1 MAAHFRRDVE
11 QVCSDECVLCDS
23 IDEKGCGQHL
33 GGQPRNHTR
42 RAFVAGGI
50 CLAAVAAAGA
60 VTPAMAADI
69 VEGLKAKAGDVSD
82 LLNKTLAAFKEL
94 DFAGAGELAAKTS
107 AAVSGLRSQ
116 MQGPLW
122 GAAEWVPVLGEDVK
136 AARTLVDTLANLVDG
151 ALVPVSQALSAVELD
166 RLVVAEGSDRV
177 RFDVAAIQAVADAV
191 KQAAPV
197 LDEAASTVDGMGE
210 THIAQLT
217 EAVDMA
223 KEKIAPLA
231 GELDEA
237 ASLLGALPGLLGAA
251 GERVY
256 GVLAQNNVE
265 IRSTGGLPG
274 QCCRVAARDGLLS
287 LGEVQA
293 IARFM
298 NPRNDEAMCV
308 PLTDEEV
315 ALYSKSVGYMSVNVN
330 CIPDFPRV
338 CDIFNQLWFATNG
351 EHVDGFVAIDPIFLQ
366 TLMGLTRGTQTADGT
381 VLDGG
386 STVRVLM
393 HDTYWRNLDDYAATD
408 AYFAEAASAALDCIM
423 GGVPSMDPKAL
434 LQVIRR
440 GIDGGNLL
448 MWSANVDE
456 QAIVEGLGASGEVTL
471 DPAAPQLGVY
481 LNNGSWSKFE
491 WYLDLDFS
499 MGEAVSNAD
508 GSRTYPCG
516 LRLANAMTPEEL
528 EASNAVIT
536 GGNPAKRSE
545 DDMLEVL
552 NLYAPAGGR
561 VEVTGHNGQ
570 VDLADDKT
578 YRGLQVVCGE
588 AHVQIGA
595 PAEVAF
601 NVTVSPEA
609 TQELSVRIPPT
620 VQDTG
625 RGGGALGCP
634 VGA

>member
-1 MAAHFRRDVE
+1 MAAHFKQDVE
-11 QVCSDECVLCDS
+11 QVSSDARVSCDS
-23 IDEKGCGQHL
+23 IGEQGCGRHS
-33 GGQPRNHTR
+33 GEKPHGHTR
-42 RAFVAGGI
+42 RTFVAGGI

-60 VTPAMAADI
+60 ATPAMAADL
-69 VEGLKAKAGDVSD
+69 VDGLKAKAGDVSD
-82 LLNKTLAAFKEL
+82 LLNRTLAAFKEL
-94 DFAGAGELAAKTS
+94 DFAGAGELAVKAS
-107 AAVSGLRSQ
+107 AAVSDLRSQ

-122 GAAEWVPVLGEDVK
+122 GVAEWVPVLGQDVK
-136 AARTLVDTLANLVDG
+136 TARALVDTLAGLVDG
-151 ALVPVSQALSAVELD
+151 ALVPVSQALSAIELD
-166 RLVVAEGSDRV
+166 RLVVADGSSQIQ
-177 RFDVAAIQAVADAV
+177 FEVAAIQAVADAV
-191 KQAAPV
+191 RQAAPV
-197 LDEAASTVDGMGE
+197 LDEAASAVGGMGE

-217 EAVDMA
+217 EAVDAA

-231 GELDEA
+231 SELDEVG
-237 ASLLGALPGLLGAA
+237 SLLEVLPGLLGAS

-274 QCCRVAARDGLLS
+274 QCCRVAVKDGLLS
-287 LGEVQA
+287 LSEVEGV
-293 IARFM
+293 RNFM
-298 NPRNDEAMCV
+298 NPGDDEAMCV

-315 ALYSKSVGYMSVNVN
+315 ALYSRSVGYMSVNTN

-338 CDIFNQLWFATNG
+338 CDIFSQLWFATNN

-366 TLMGLTRGTQTADGT
+366 MLMALTQGTRTADGT

-408 AYFAEAASAALDCIM
+408 VYFAEAASAALDCIM
-423 GGVPSMDPKAL
+423 GGVPSMDPKSL
-434 LQVIRR
+434 LQAVRR
-440 GIDGGNLL
+440 GIDGGDLL
-448 MWSANVDE
+448 MWASDAGE
-456 QAIVEGLGASGEVTL
+456 QAVIEGLGASGEVAL
-471 DPAAPQLGVY
+471 EPAAPQLGVY

-491 WYLDLDFS
+491 WYLDVDFS
-499 MGEAVSNAD
+499 MGEAAANAD
-508 GSRTYPCG
+508 GSRTYPCS
-516 LRLANAMTPEEL
+516 LRLSNAMTPEEL

-545 DDMLEVL
+545 DDMLEVF
-552 NLYAPAGGR
+552 NLYAPAGGHI
-561 VEVTGHNGQ
+561 EVTGCNGQ

-609 TQELSVRIPPT
+609 AQGLSVRIPPT
-620 VQDTG
+620 VQDY
-625 RGGGALGCP
+625 R
-634 VGA
+634 

>member
-1 MAAHFRRDVE
+1 MADHFRQDVE
-11 QVCSDECVLCDS
+11 QVCSDECALCDP
-23 IDEKGCGQHL
+23 IGEKGCGEHL
-33 GGQPRNHTR
+33 SEQPHNHTR
-42 RAFVAGGI
+42 HAFVAGGV

-60 VTPAMAADI
+60 VTPAMAADL
-69 VEGLKAKAGDVSD
+69 VDGLKAKAGDVSD
-82 LLNKTLAAFKEL
+82 LLNEALAAFKEL
-94 DFAGAGELAAKTS
+94 DFAGASELAAKTS
-107 AAVSGLRSQ
+107 AAVSDFQSQ
-116 MQGPLW
+116 IQGPLW
-122 GAAEWVPVLGEDVK
+122 GAAEWIPVLGEDVK
-136 AARTLVDTLANLVDG
+136 AARTLVDTLASLVDG
-151 ALVPVSQALSAVELD
+151 ALVPVSQTLSTVEPD
-166 RLVVAEGSDRV
+166 RLVVAEGPDRV

-191 KQAAPV
+191 KRAVPV
-197 LDEAASTVDGMGE
+197 LDEAASAVGGMGE
-210 THIAQLT
+210 THVAQLT
-217 EAVDMA
+217 EAVGMA
-223 KEKIAPLA
+223 REKLAPLA

-237 ASLLGALPGLLGAA
+237 GNLLGALPGLLGAS

-256 GVLAQNNVE
+256 AVLAQNNVE

-274 QCCRVAARDGLLS
+274 QCCRVAVKDGLLS

-315 ALYSKSVGYMSVNVN
+315 ALYSRSVGYMSVNVN

-338 CDIFNQLWFATNG
+338 CDIFSQLWSATNN

-366 TLMGLTRGTQTADGT
+366 MLMGLTQGTRTADGT

-423 GGVPSMDPKAL
+423 GGISSMDPGAL
-434 LQVIRR
+434 LQAVRR

-448 MWSANVDE
+448 MWSANADE
-456 QAIVEGLGASGEVTL
+456 QAVIEGLGASGEVTL

-491 WYLDLDFS
+491 WYLDADFT
-499 MGEAVSNAD
+499 MGEARGNAD
-508 GSRTYPCG
+508 GSRTCPCS

-561 VEVTGHNGQ
+561 IEVTSHNGQ

-595 PAEVAF
+595 PAEMTF

-609 TQELSVRIPPT
+609 S
-620 VQDTG
+620 
-625 RGGGALGCP
+625 
-634 VGA
+634 

>member
-1 MAAHFRRDVE
+1 MAAHFKQDAGRD
-11 QVCSDECVLCDS
+11 CSDERVPRDMTGKEGHGRHS
-23 IDEKGCGQHL
+23 GEK
-33 GGQPRNHTR
+33 PRSHTR

-50 CLAAVAAAGA
+50 CMAAVAAAGA
-60 VTPAMAADI
+60 ATPAMAADF
-69 VEGLKAKAGDVSD
+69 VDGLKAKAGDVSD
-82 LLNKTLAAFKEL
+82 LLNETLAAFKGL

-107 AAVSGLRSQ
+107 AAVSDLRSQ

-122 GAAEWVPVLGEDVK
+122 GAAEWIPVLGGDVK
-136 AARTLVDTLANLVDG
+136 AARALVDTLAGLVDG
-151 ALVPVSQALSAVELD
+151 ALVPVSQALSTVELD
-166 RLVVAEGSDRV
+166 RLVVADDSDRIQ
-177 RFDVAAIQAVADAV
+177 FDVAAIQAVADAV
-191 KQAAPV
+191 RQAAPV
-197 LDEAASTVDGMGE
+197 LDEAASAVDGMGE

-217 EAVDMA
+217 EAVDTA
-223 KEKIAPLA
+223 KEKLAPLA

-237 ASLLGALPGLLGAA
+237 AGLLEVLPRLLGAS

-274 QCCRVAARDGLLS
+274 QCCRVEAKDGLLS
-287 LGEVQA
+287 LSEVEGV
-293 IARFM
+293 RNFM
-298 NPRNDEAMCV
+298 NPGDDEAMCV

-315 ALYSKSVGYMSVNVN
+315 ALYGGTVGYMSVNTN

-338 CDIFNQLWFATNG
+338 CDIFGQLWYATNG
-351 EHVDGFVAIDPIFLQ
+351 EHVDGFVALDPIFLQ
-366 TLMGLTRGTQTADGT
+366 MLMGLTQGTKTADGT
-381 VLDGG
+381 VLDGT

-408 AYFAEAASAALDCIM
+408 AYFTEAASAALDCIM
-423 GGVPSMDPKAL
+423 GGVPSMDPGAL
-434 LQVIRR
+434 LQAVRR
-440 GIDGGNLL
+440 GIDGGHLL
-448 MWSANVDE
+448 MWASDAGE
-456 QAIVEGLGASGEVTL
+456 QAVVEGLGASGEVTL

-491 WYLDLDFS
+491 WYLNIDFS
-499 MGEAVSNAD
+499 MGEAVSNTD
-508 GSRTYPCG
+508 GSRTYPCS
-516 LRLANAMTPEEL
+516 LRLSNAMTPGEL

-561 VEVTGHNGQ
+561 IEVTGHNGQ

-595 PAEVAF
+595 PAEIAF

-609 TQELSVRIPPT
+609 AHELSVRIPPT
-620 VQDTG
+620 VQDY
-625 RGGGALGCP
+625 R
-634 VGA
+634 

>member
-1 MAAHFRRDVE
+1 MAAHFRQDVE
-11 QVCSDECVLCDS
+11 RVCPDECVPCDS
-23 IDEKGCGQHL
+23 KGEESSGRHS
-33 GGQPRNHTR
+33 GEEPHGHTR
-42 RAFVAGGI
+42 RAFVAGGV

-60 VTPAMAADI
+60 ATPAMAADI
-69 VEGLKAKAGDVSD
+69 VEGLKAKAGDASD
-82 LLNKTLAAFKEL
+82 LLNETLAAFKGL

-107 AAVSGLRSQ
+107 AAVSDLQSQ
-116 MQGPLW
+116 IQGPLW
-122 GAAEWVPVLGEDVK
+122 GAAEWIPVLGEDVK
-136 AARTLVDTLANLVDG
+136 TARALVDVLASLVDG
-151 ALVPVSQALSAVELD
+151 ALVPVSQALSTVELD

-191 KQAAPV
+191 MQAAPV
-197 LDEAASTVDGMGE
+197 LDEAASAVGGMGE

-217 EAVDMA
+217 EAVDAA
-223 KEKIAPLA
+223 KERIAPLA
-231 GELDEA
+231 GELDEVGE
-237 ASLLGALPGLLGAA
+237 LLEVLPGLLGAS

-265 IRSTGGLPG
+265 IRSTGGLAG
-274 QCCRVAARDGLLS
+274 QCCRVAAKDGLVSLS
-287 LGEVQA
+287 EVQA
-293 IARFM
+293 ISRFM
-298 NPRNDEAMCV
+298 NPTNDEAMCV

-315 ALYSKSVGYMSVNVN
+315 ALYSRSVGYMSVNVN

-338 CDIFNQLWFATNG
+338 CDIFNQLWSATNG
-351 EHVDGFVAIDPIFLQ
+351 EHVDGFVALDPIFLQ
-366 TLMGLTRGTQTADGT
+366 MLMGLTHGTQTADGT
-381 VLDGG
+381 VLDGE

-408 AYFAEAASAALDCIM
+408 AYFTEAASAALDCIM
-423 GGVPSMDPKAL
+423 GGVPSMDPGAL
-434 LQVIRR
+434 LQAVRR

-448 MWSANVDE
+448 MWSANADE
-456 QAIVEGLGASGEVTL
+456 QAVIEGLGASGEVTL

-499 MGEAVSNAD
+499 MGEAAANAD
-508 GSRTYPCG
+508 GSRTYPCS

-528 EASNAVIT
+528 EASNANIT

-552 NLYAPAGGR
+552 NLYAPAGGHI
-561 VEVTGHNGQ
+561 EVASHNGQ

-595 PAEVAF
+595 PAEIAF

-609 TQELSVRIPPT
+609 AQELSVRIPPT
-620 VQDTG
+620 VQDY
-625 RGGGALGCP
+625 R
-634 VGA
+634 

>member
-1 MAAHFRRDVE
+1 MADHFKQDVE
-11 QVCSDECVLCDS
+11 QVSSDARVSCDS
-23 IDEKGCGQHL
+23 IGEENCGQHS
-33 GGQPRNHTR
+33 GEEPRSHTR

-60 VTPAMAADI
+60 ATPAMAADL

-82 LLNKTLAAFKEL
+82 LLNETLAAFKEL
-94 DFAGAGELAAKTS
+94 DFASAGELAAKTS
-107 AAVSGLRSQ
+107 AAVSDLRSQ

-122 GAAEWVPVLGEDVK
+122 GAAEWIPVLGGDVK
-136 AARTLVDTLANLVDG
+136 TARALVDTLADLVDG
-151 ALVPVSQALSAVELD
+151 ALVPVSQALSTIELD
-166 RLVVAEGSDRV
+166 KLVVADGSNQIQ
-177 RFDVAAIQAVADAV
+177 FDVAAIRAVADAV
-191 KQAAPV
+191 RQAAPV
-197 LDEAASTVDGMGE
+197 LDEAASMVGGMGE

-217 EAVDMA
+217 EAVDTA
-223 KEKIAPLA
+223 KEKLAPLA

-237 ASLLGALPGLLGAA
+237 AGLLGALPGLLGAS

-274 QCCRVAARDGLLS
+274 QCCRVAVKDGLLS
-287 LGEVQA
+287 LSEVEGV
-293 IARFM
+293 RNFM
-298 NPRNDEAMCV
+298 NPGDDEAMCV

-315 ALYSKSVGYMSVNVN
+315 ALYSRSVGYMSVNTN

-338 CDIFNQLWFATNG
+338 CDIFVQLWFATNN

-366 TLMGLTRGTQTADGT
+366 MLMGLTQGTQTSDGT
-381 VLDGG
+381 VLDGE

-423 GGVPSMDPKAL
+423 GGVPSMDPGAL
-434 LQVIRR
+434 LQAVRR
-440 GIDGGNLL
+440 GIDGGDLL
-448 MWSANVDE
+448 MWASDAEE
-456 QAIVEGLGASGEVTL
+456 QAIVEGLGASGEVSL

-491 WYLDLDFS
+491 WYLDVDLS
-499 MGEAVSNAD
+499 MGEAVSNTD
-508 GSRTYPCG
+508 GSRTYPCS

-561 VEVTGHNGQ
+561 IEVTSCNGQ

-588 AHVQIGA
+588 AHVQIGV
-595 PAEVAF
+595 PAEITF

-609 TQELSVRIPPT
+609 AQELSVRIPPT
-620 VQDTG
+620 VQDY
-625 RGGGALGCP
+625 R
-634 VGA
+634 

>member
-1 MAAHFRRDVE
+1 MAAHFKQNVE
-11 QVCSDECVLCDS
+11 LVCSDESVPCDS
-23 IDEKGCGQHL
+23 IGEQGCGRHS
-33 GGQPRNHTR
+33 GEKSRNHTR
-42 RAFVAGGI
+42 RAFVAGGV
-50 CLAAVAAAGA
+50 CLAAAAVSAPA
-60 VTPAMAADI
+60 PAMAADV

-82 LLNKTLAAFKEL
+82 LLNETLAAFKEL
-94 DFAGAGELAAKTS
+94 DFAGASELAAKTF
-107 AAVSGLRSQ
+107 AAVSDFQSQ

-122 GAAEWVPVLGEDVK
+122 GVAEWVPVLGGDVK
-136 AARTLVDTLANLVDG
+136 AARTLVDVLAGLVDG
-151 ALVPVSQALSAVELD
+151 ALVPVSQALSTIELD
-166 RLVVAEGSDRV
+166 KLVVAEGPDRV

-191 KQAAPV
+191 RRAVPV
-197 LDEAASTVDGMGE
+197 LDEAASMVDGMGE

-231 GELDEA
+231 GELDEVGE
-237 ASLLGALPGLLGAA
+237 LLEVLPGILGAS

-274 QCCRVAARDGLLS
+274 QCCRVAVKDGLVS
-287 LGEVQA
+287 LGEVEGV
-293 IARFM
+293 RNFM
-298 NPRNDEAMCV
+298 NPGDDEAMCV
-308 PLTDEEV
+308 PLTDEEI
-315 ALYSKSVGYMSVNVN
+315 ALYSKSVGYMSVNTN

-338 CDIFNQLWFATNG
+338 CDIFDQLWLATNN
-351 EHVDGFVAIDPIFLQ
+351 EHVDGFIAIDPIFLQ
-366 TLMGLTRGTQTADGT
+366 MLMGLTQGTQTSDGT
-381 VLDGG
+381 VLDGE

-393 HDTYWRNLDDYAATD
+393 HDTYWRNLDDYGATD

-423 GGVPSMDPKAL
+423 GGVPSMDPGAL
-434 LQVIRR
+434 LQVVRR
-440 GIDGGNLL
+440 GIDGGDLL
-448 MWSANVDE
+448 MWASDAEE
-456 QAIVEGLGASGEVTL
+456 QAIIEELGASGEVTL

-508 GSRTYPCG
+508 GSRTYPCS

-528 EASNAVIT
+528 EVSNANIT
-536 GGNPAKRSE
+536 GFNPAKRSE

-552 NLYAPAGGR
+552 NLYAPAGGC
-561 VEVTGHNGQ
+561 VEVTSHNGQ

-595 PAEVAF
+595 PAEMTF

-609 TQELSVRIPPT
+609 AQELSVRTPPT
-620 VQDTG
+620 VQDY
-625 RGGGALGCP
+625 R
-634 VGA
+634 

>member
-1 MAAHFRRDVE
+1 MAAHFKQDVE
-11 QVCSDECVLCDS
+11 QACSDECVPCDS
-23 IDEKGCGQHL
+23 IGEKVRGRHS
-33 GGQPRNHTR
+33 GGQPHSHTR
-42 RAFVAGGI
+42 RAFVAGGV

-60 VTPAMAADI
+60 ATPARAADV

-82 LLNKTLAAFKEL
+82 LLNETLAAFKGL
-94 DFAGAGELAAKTS
+94 DFASASELAAKTS
-107 AAVSGLRSQ
+107 AAVSDLQSQ

-122 GAAEWVPVLGEDVK
+122 GAAEWIPVLGGDIK
-136 AARTLVDTLANLVDG
+136 AARILVDTLADLVDG

-191 KQAAPV
+191 KQAIPV
-197 LDEAASTVDGMGE
+197 LDEAASTVGGMGE
-210 THIAQLT
+210 THVAQLT

-223 KEKIAPLA
+223 REKIAPLA

-237 ASLLGALPGLLGAA
+237 AGLLGALPGLLGAE

-265 IRSTGGLPG
+265 IRSTGGLAG
-274 QCCRVAARDGLLS
+274 QCCRVAVKDGLLS
-287 LGEVQA
+287 LGEVEGV
-293 IARFM
+293 RNFM
-298 NPRNDEAMCV
+298 NPGDDEAMCV

-315 ALYSKSVGYMSVNVN
+315 ALYSRSVGYMSVNVN

-338 CDIFNQLWFATNG
+338 CDIFSQLWSATNN
-351 EHVDGFVAIDPIFLQ
+351 ERVDGFVAIDPIFLQ
-366 TLMGLTRGTQTADGT
+366 MLMGLTQGTRTADGT

-408 AYFAEAASAALDCIM
+408 VYFTEAASAALDCIM
-423 GGVPSMDPKAL
+423 GSISSMDPKSL
-434 LQVIRR
+434 LQVVRR

-448 MWSANVDE
+448 MWAADADE
-456 QAIVEGLGASGEVTL
+456 QAVVEGLGASGEVTL

-491 WYLDLDFS
+491 WYLDVDFS
-499 MGEAVSNAD
+499 MGEAAANAD
-508 GSRTYPCG
+508 GSRTYPCS
-516 LRLANAMTPEEL
+516 LRLSNAMTPGEL

-552 NLYAPAGGR
+552 NLYAPAGGH

-595 PAEVAF
+595 PAEITF
-601 NVTVSPEA
+601 SVTVSPEA

-620 VQDTG
+620 VQG
-625 RGGGALGCP
+625 YR
-634 VGA
+634 

>member
-1 MAAHFRRDVE
+1 MADHFRQDVE
-11 QVCSDECVLCDS
+11 QACADECVPCDPIGEES
-23 IDEKGCGQHL
+23 CDQHSGEK
-33 GGQPRNHTR
+33 PRTHTR

-60 VTPAMAADI
+60 ATPAMAADL
-69 VEGLKAKAGDVSD
+69 VDGLKAKAGDVTD
-82 LLNKTLAAFKEL
+82 LLNETLAAFKGL

-107 AAVSGLRSQ
+107 AAVSDLRSQ

-122 GAAEWVPVLGEDVK
+122 GAAEWVPVLGGDVK
-136 AARTLVDTLANLVDG
+136 AARALVDVLAGLVDG

-166 RLVVAEGSDRV
+166 RLVVADGSDRIQ
-177 RFDVAAIQAVADAV
+177 FDVAAIQAVADAV
-191 KQAAPV
+191 RQAAPV
-197 LDEAASTVDGMGE
+197 LDEAASAVGGMGE

-217 EAVDMA
+217 EAVDAA

-231 GELDEA
+231 GELDEVA
-237 ASLLGALPGLLGAA
+237 GLLGVLPGLLGAS

-274 QCCRVAARDGLLS
+274 QCCRVAVKDGLLS
-287 LGEVQA
+287 LSEVEGV
-293 IARFM
+293 RNFM
-298 NPRNDEAMCV
+298 NPGDDEAMCV

-315 ALYSKSVGYMSVNVN
+315 ALYSRSVGYMSVNVN

-338 CDIFNQLWFATNG
+338 CDIFGQLWFATNN

-366 TLMGLTRGTQTADGT
+366 MLMGLTQGTQTADGT
-381 VLDGG
+381 VLDGE

-423 GGVPSMDPKAL
+423 GGVPSMDPGAL
-434 LQVIRR
+434 LQAVRR

-448 MWSANVDE
+448 MWASDAEE
-456 QAIVEGLGASGEVTL
+456 QAVVEGLGASGEVAL

-499 MGEAVSNAD
+499 MGEARGNAD
-508 GSRTYPCG
+508 GSRTYPCS

-528 EASNAVIT
+528 EASNVVIT

-561 VEVTGHNGQ
+561 IEVTGSNGQ

-595 PAEVAF
+595 PAEISF

-609 TQELSVRIPPT
+609 AQELSVRIPPT
-620 VQDTG
+620 VQDY
-625 RGGGALGCP
+625 R
-634 VGA
+634 

>member
-1 MAAHFRRDVE
+1 MADYFKQDVE
-11 QVCSDECVLCDS
+11 QVSSDAHVSCDS
-23 IDEKGCGQHL
+23 IGEENCGQHS
-33 GGQPRNHTR
+33 GEEPRSHTR

-50 CLAAVAAAGA
+50 CLAAVAAAGVA
-60 VTPAMAADI
+60 TPAMAADF
-69 VEGLKAKAGDVSD
+69 VDGLKAKAGDVSD
-82 LLNKTLAAFKEL
+82 LLNETLAAFKEL

-107 AAVSGLRSQ
+107 AAVSDLRSQ

-122 GAAEWVPVLGEDVK
+122 GAAEWIPVLGGDVK
-136 AARTLVDTLANLVDG
+136 TARALVGVLAGLVDG

-166 RLVVAEGSDRV
+166 KLIVSDGSSQIQ
-177 RFDVAAIQAVADAV
+177 FDVAAIQAVADAV
-191 KQAAPV
+191 RQAVPV

-217 EAVDMA
+217 EVVDMA
-223 KEKIAPLA
+223 KEKIAPLV
-231 GELDEA
+231 GELDEVG
-237 ASLLGALPGLLGAA
+237 SLLEVLPGLLGAS

-265 IRSTGGLPG
+265 IRSTGGLAG
-274 QCCRVAARDGLLS
+274 QCCRVQVKDGLLS
-287 LGEVQA
+287 LSEVEGV
-293 IARFM
+293 RNFM
-298 NPRNDEAMCV
+298 NPGDDEAMCV

-315 ALYSKSVGYMSVNVN
+315 ALYSRSVGYMSVNTN

-338 CDIFNQLWFATNG
+338 CDIFGQLWSATNN
-351 EHVDGFVAIDPIFLQ
+351 EHVDGFVALDPIFLQ
-366 TLMGLTRGTQTADGT
+366 MLMGLTQGTQTADGT
-381 VLDGG
+381 VLDGT

-408 AYFAEAASAALDCIM
+408 VYFTEAASAALDCIM
-423 GGVPSMDPKAL
+423 GSISSMDPKAL
-434 LQVIRR
+434 LQAVRR

-448 MWSANVDE
+448 VWASDAGE
-456 QAIVEGLGASGEVTL
+456 QAVVEGLGASGEVAL

-491 WYLDLDFS
+491 WYLNIDFT
-499 MGEAVSNAD
+499 MGEAASNAD
-508 GSRTYPCG
+508 GSRTYPCS
-516 LRLANAMTPEEL
+516 LRLTNAMTPEEL
-528 EASNAVIT
+528 GASNAVIT

-552 NLYAPAGGR
+552 NLYAPAGGSI
-561 VEVTGHNGQ
+561 EVTGHNGQ

-595 PAEVAF
+595 PAEITF

-609 TQELSVRIPPT
+609 AQELSVHIPPT
-620 VQDTG
+620 VQDY
-625 RGGGALGCP
+625 R
-634 VGA
+634 

>member
-1 MAAHFRRDVE
+1 MAEHFRQDAG
-11 QVCSDECVLCDS
+11 QVCSDGCAPCDS
-23 IDEKGCGQHL
+23 ADEENCGQHSSERPH
-33 GGQPRNHTR
+33 GHTR
-42 RAFVAGGI
+42 RTFVAGGI
-50 CLAAVAAAGA
+50 CLAAVAVAGA
-60 VTPAMAADI
+60 ATPAMAADF
-69 VEGLKAKAGDVSD
+69 VDGLKAKAGNVSD
-82 LLNKTLAAFKEL
+82 LLNETLAAFKGL
-94 DFAGAGELAAKTS
+94 DFAGAGELASKTS
-107 AAVSGLRSQ
+107 AAVSDFQAQ

-122 GAAEWVPVLGEDVK
+122 GAAEWIPVLGEDVK
-136 AARTLVDTLANLVDG
+136 TARTLVDTLADLVDG

-166 RLVVAEGSDRV
+166 RLVVTEGPDRV
-177 RFDVAAIQAVADAV
+177 RFDVAAIQVVADAV
-191 KQAAPV
+191 RQAVPV
-197 LDEAASTVDGMGE
+197 LDEAASTVGGMGE

-217 EAVDMA
+217 EAVDTA
-223 KEKIAPLA
+223 KERIAPLA
-231 GELDEA
+231 GELGEA
-237 ASLLGALPGLLGAA
+237 AGLLEVLPGFLGAS

-274 QCCRVAARDGLLS
+274 QCCRVEVRDGLLS
-287 LGEVQA
+287 LSEVEGV
-293 IARFM
+293 RNFM
-298 NPRNDEAMCV
+298 NPGDDEAMCV

-315 ALYSKSVGYMSVNVN
+315 ALYSRSVGYMSVNVN

-338 CDIFNQLWFATNG
+338 CDIFSQLWFATNN
-351 EHVDGFVAIDPIFLQ
+351 EHVDGFVALDPIFLQ
-366 TLMGLTRGTQTADGT
+366 ALMGLTHGTKTADGT
-381 VLDGG
+381 VLDGE

-408 AYFAEAASAALDCIM
+408 VYFTEAASVALDCIM

-434 LQVIRR
+434 LQAVRR
-440 GIDGGNLL
+440 GVDGGNLL
-448 MWSANVDE
+448 MWASDADE
-456 QAIVEGLGASGEVTL
+456 QAMIEGLGASGEVSL

-491 WYLDLDFS
+491 WYLNIDFS
-499 MGEAVSNAD
+499 MGEAAANAD
-508 GSRTYPCG
+508 GSRTYPCS
-516 LRLANAMTPEEL
+516 LRLTNAMTPEEL

-561 VEVTGHNGQ
+561 IEVTDHNGQ

-595 PAEVAF
+595 PAEISF

-609 TQELSVRIPPT
+609 SQELSVRIPPT
-620 VQDTG
+620 VQDY
-625 RGGGALGCP
+625 R
-634 VGA
+634 

>member
-1 MAAHFRRDVE
+1 MAAHFRQDVE
-11 QVCSDECVLCDS
+11 RVCADGCMPCDLTGEES
-23 IDEKGCGQHL
+23 HSRHSGEKPHG
-33 GGQPRNHTR
+33 HTR
-42 RAFVAGGI
+42 RAFVAGGV

-60 VTPAMAADI
+60 ATPAMAADL
-69 VEGLKAKAGDVSD
+69 VDGLKAKAGDVTD

-94 DFAGAGELAAKTS
+94 DFAGASELASKTS
-107 AAVSGLRSQ
+107 SAVSDLRSQ

-122 GAAEWVPVLGEDVK
+122 GVAEWVPVLGQDVK
-136 AARTLVDTLANLVDG
+136 AARTLVDVLAGLVDG

-166 RLVVAEGSDRV
+166 KLVVAEGSDRIQ
-177 RFDVAAIQAVADAV
+177 FDVAAIQAVADAV
-191 KQAAPV
+191 RQAAPV
-197 LDEAASTVDGMGE
+197 LDEAASAVDGIGE

-217 EAVDMA
+217 EAVDTA
-223 KEKIAPLA
+223 KEKIAPLTS
-231 GELDEA
+231 ELDEVGE
-237 ASLLGALPGLLGAA
+237 LLEVLPGLLGAS

-265 IRSTGGLPG
+265 IRSTGGLAG
-274 QCCRVAARDGLLS
+274 QCCRVEVKDGLLS
-287 LGEVQA
+287 LSEVEGV
-293 IARFM
+293 RNFM
-298 NPRNDEAMCV
+298 NPGDDEAMCV

-315 ALYSKSVGYMSVNVN
+315 ALYSRSVGYMSVNTN

-338 CDIFNQLWFATNG
+338 CDIFSQLWYATNG

-366 TLMGLTRGTQTADGT
+366 ALMGLTRGTKTADGT

-393 HDTYWRNLDDYAATD
+393 HDTYWRNLDDYGATD
-408 AYFAEAASAALDCIM
+408 TYFAEAASAALDCVM
-423 GGVPSMDPKAL
+423 GGISSMDPKAL
-434 LQVIRR
+434 LQAVSD
-440 GIDGGNLL
+440 GVDGGHLL
-448 MWSANVDE
+448 MWASDAGE
-456 QAIVEGLGASGEVTL
+456 QAVIEGLGASGEVSL

-491 WYLDLDFS
+491 WYLDVDFS
-499 MGEAVSNAD
+499 MGEATPNAD
-508 GSRTYPCG
+508 GSRMYPCS

-561 VEVTGHNGQ
+561 IEVTGSNGQ
-570 VDLADDKT
+570 VDFADDKT

-595 PAEVAF
+595 PAEITF

-620 VQDTG
+620 VQDY
-625 RGGGALGCP
+625 R
-634 VGA
+634 

>member
-1 MAAHFRRDVE
+1 MAAHFRQDVE
-11 QVCSDECVLCDS
+11 RVRSDECAPCDP
-23 IDEKGCGQHL
+23 IGEKGCGRHS
-33 GGQPRNHTR
+33 GEKPHGHTR

-50 CLAAVAAAGA
+50 CLAAVAVAGA
-60 VTPAMAADI
+60 ATPATAADF
-69 VEGLKAKAGDVSD
+69 VDGLKAKAGDVTD
-82 LLNKTLAAFKEL
+82 LLNKTLAAFKGL
-94 DFAGAGELAAKTS
+94 DFAGAGELAVKTS
-107 AAVSGLRSQ
+107 AAVSDLRSQ

-122 GAAEWVPVLGEDVK
+122 GVAEWIPVLGQDVK
-136 AARTLVDTLANLVDG
+136 TARTLVDTLAGLVDG

-166 RLVVAEGSDRV
+166 RLVVADGSGQIQ
-177 RFDVAAIQAVADAV
+177 FDVAAIQAVADAV
-191 KQAAPV
+191 RQAAPV
-197 LDEAASTVDGMGE
+197 LDEAASKVGGIGE

-217 EAVDMA
+217 EAVDTA

-231 GELDEA
+231 GELDEVS
-237 ASLLGALPGLLGAA
+237 SLLEVLPGLLGAS

-274 QCCRVAARDGLLS
+274 QCCRVEVKDGLVSLS
-287 LGEVQA
+287 EVEGV
-293 IARFM
+293 RNFM
-298 NPRNDEAMCV
+298 NPGDDEAMCV

-315 ALYSKSVGYMSVNVN
+315 ALYSRSVGYMSVNVN

-338 CDIFNQLWFATNG
+338 CDIFSQLWFATNN
-351 EHVDGFVAIDPIFLQ
+351 EHVDGFVALDPIFLQ
-366 TLMGLTRGTQTADGT
+366 MLMGLTPGTQTADGT
-381 VLDGG
+381 VLDGE

-408 AYFAEAASAALDCIM
+408 AYFTEAASAALDCIM
-423 GGVPSMDPKAL
+423 GGVPSMDPKSL
-434 LQVIRR
+434 LQAVRR
-440 GIDGGNLL
+440 GIDGGDLL
-448 MWSANVDE
+448 MWASDADE
-456 QAIVEGLGASGEVTL
+456 QAIIEGLGASGEVAL

-491 WYLDLDFS
+491 WYLDVDFS
-499 MGEAVSNAD
+499 MGEAAVNAD
-508 GSRTYPCG
+508 GSRTYPCS
-516 LRLANAMTPEEL
+516 LRLTNVMTPEEL

-536 GGNPAKRSE
+536 GGNQAKRSE

-561 VEVTGHNGQ
+561 IEVTGHNGQ

-595 PAEVAF
+595 PAETSF

-609 TQELSVRIPPT
+609 SQELSVRIPPT
-620 VQDTG
+620 VQDY
-625 RGGGALGCP
+625 R
-634 VGA
+634 

>member
-1 MAAHFRRDVE
+1 MAAHFRQDVE

-23 IDEKGCGQHL
+23 IDEKGCGEHL
-33 GGQPRNHTR
+33 SEKPHSHTR
-42 RAFVAGGI
+42 RAFVAGGV

-60 VTPAMAADI
+60 ATPAMAADF
-69 VEGLKAKAGDVSD
+69 VDGLKAKAVDVSD
-82 LLNKTLAAFKEL
+82 LLNETLAAFKEL
-94 DFAGAGELAAKTS
+94 DFAGASELAAKTS
-107 AAVSGLRSQ
+107 AAVSDFQAQ

-122 GAAEWVPVLGEDVK
+122 GAAEWIPVLGQDVK
-136 AARTLVDTLANLVDG
+136 TARTLVDTLAGLVDG
-151 ALVPVSQALSAVELD
+151 ALVPVSQALSTVELD

-197 LDEAASTVDGMGE
+197 LDEAASTVGGMGE
-210 THIAQLT
+210 THVAQLT
-217 EAVDMA
+217 EAVDTA

-237 ASLLGALPGLLGAA
+237 AGLLEVLPGLLGAS

-265 IRSTGGLPG
+265 IRSTGGLAG
-274 QCCRVAARDGLLS
+274 QCCRVEAKDGLLS
-287 LGEVQA
+287 LSEVEGV
-293 IARFM
+293 RNFM
-298 NPRNDEAMCV
+298 NPGDDEAMCV

-315 ALYSKSVGYMSVNVN
+315 ALYSRSVGYMSVNVN

-338 CDIFNQLWFATNG
+338 CDIFSQLWFATNN
-351 EHVDGFVAIDPIFLQ
+351 EHVDGFVALDPIFLQ
-366 TLMGLTRGTQTADGT
+366 MLMGLTQGTKTADGT

-408 AYFAEAASAALDCIM
+408 VYFAEAASAALDCIM
-423 GGVPSMDPKAL
+423 GSISSMDPGAL
-434 LQVIRR
+434 LQAVRR

-448 MWSANVDE
+448 MWASDADE
-456 QAIVEGLGASGEVTL
+456 QAVIEGLGASGEVTL

-491 WYLDLDFS
+491 WYLNIDFS
-499 MGEAVSNAD
+499 MGEAAANAD
-508 GSRTYPCG
+508 GSRTYPCS

-561 VEVTGHNGQ
+561 IEVVGSNGQ

-595 PAEVAF
+595 PAEITF

-609 TQELSVRIPPT
+609 AQELSVRIPPT
-620 VQDTG
+620 VQDY
-625 RGGGALGCP
+625 R
-634 VGA
+634 

>member
-1 MAAHFRRDVE
+1 MAAHFRQDVE

-23 IDEKGCGQHL
+23 IDEKGCGEHL
-33 GGQPRNHTR
+33 SEKPHSHTR
-42 RAFVAGGI
+42 RAFVAGGV
-50 CLAAVAAAGA
+50 CLAAVAAVGA
-60 VTPAMAADI
+60 ATPAMAADF
-69 VEGLKAKAGDVSD
+69 VDGLKAKAVDVSD
-82 LLNKTLAAFKEL
+82 LLNETLAAFKEL
-94 DFAGAGELAAKTS
+94 DFAGASELAAKTS
-107 AAVSGLRSQ
+107 AAVSDFQAQ

-122 GAAEWVPVLGEDVK
+122 GAAEWIPVLGQDVK
-136 AARTLVDTLANLVDG
+136 TARTLVDTLAGLVDG
-151 ALVPVSQALSAVELD
+151 ALVPVSQALSTVELD

-197 LDEAASTVDGMGE
+197 LDEAASTVGGMGE
-210 THIAQLT
+210 THVAQLT
-217 EAVDMA
+217 EAVDTA

-237 ASLLGALPGLLGAA
+237 ASLLGALPGLLGAS

-265 IRSTGGLPG
+265 IRSTGGLAG
-274 QCCRVAARDGLLS
+274 QCCRVAVKDGLLS
-287 LGEVQA
+287 LSEVEGV
-293 IARFM
+293 RHFM
-298 NPRNDEAMCV
+298 NPGDDEAMCV

-315 ALYSKSVGYMSVNVN
+315 ALYSRSVGYMSVNTN

-338 CDIFNQLWFATNG
+338 CDIFNQLWSATNG
-351 EHVDGFVAIDPIFLQ
+351 ERVDGFVAIDPILLQ
-366 TLMGLTRGTQTADGT
+366 ALMGLTQGTQTSDGT
-381 VLDGG
+381 VLDGE

-408 AYFAEAASAALDCIM
+408 VYFAEAASAALDCIM
-423 GGVPSMDPKAL
+423 GGVPSMDPGAL
-434 LQVIRR
+434 LQAVRR

-448 MWSANVDE
+448 MWASDAEE
-456 QAIVEGLGASGEVTL
+456 QAIIEGLGASGEVTL

-491 WYLDLDFS
+491 WYLNIDFS
-499 MGEAVSNAD
+499 MGEAAANAD
-508 GSRTYPCG
+508 GSRTYPCS
-516 LRLANAMTPEEL
+516 LRLTNAMTPEEL

-561 VEVTGHNGQ
+561 IEVTDHNGQ

-595 PAEVAF
+595 PAEITF

-609 TQELSVRIPPT
+609 AQELSVRIPPT
-620 VQDTG
+620 VQDY
-625 RGGGALGCP
+625 R
-634 VGA
+634 

>member
-1 MAAHFRRDVE
+1 MAVHFRQDVE
-11 QVCSDECVLCDS
+11 RVCSDERVPCDS
-23 IDEKGCGQHL
+23 IGEKSHGRHSGEKPH
-33 GGQPRNHTR
+33 NHTR
-42 RAFVAGGI
+42 RAFVAGGV

-60 VTPAMAADI
+60 ATPAMAADI
-69 VEGLKAKAGDVSD
+69 VDGLKAKAGDVTD

-94 DFAGAGELAAKTS
+94 DFAGAGELAVKTS
-107 AAVSGLRSQ
+107 AAVSDLRSQ

-122 GAAEWVPVLGEDVK
+122 GAAEWIPVLGGDVK
-136 AARTLVDTLANLVDG
+136 TARALVDTLVGLVDG
-151 ALVPVSQALSAVELD
+151 ALVPVSQALSTVELD
-166 RLVVAEGSDRV
+166 KLVVADGSDRIQ
-177 RFDVAAIQAVADAV
+177 FDVAAIQAVADAV
-191 KQAAPV
+191 RQAVPV
-197 LDEAASTVDGMGE
+197 LDEAASAVGGMGE

-217 EAVDMA
+217 EAVDTA

-237 ASLLGALPGLLGAA
+237 ASLLGALPGLLGAS

-265 IRSTGGLPG
+265 IRSTGGLAG
-274 QCCRVAARDGLLS
+274 QCCRVAVKDGLLS
-287 LGEVQA
+287 LSEVEGV
-293 IARFM
+293 RHFM
-298 NPRNDEAMCV
+298 NPGDDEAMCV

-315 ALYSKSVGYMSVNVN
+315 ALYSRSVGYMSVNVN

-338 CDIFNQLWFATNG
+338 CDIFSQLWSATNN
-351 EHVDGFVAIDPIFLQ
+351 EHVDGFVALDPIFLQ
-366 TLMGLTRGTQTADGT
+366 MLMGLTQGTQTSDGT
-381 VLDGG
+381 VLDGT

-408 AYFAEAASAALDCIM
+408 VYFAEAASAALDCIM
-423 GGVPSMDPKAL
+423 GGVPSMDPGAL
-434 LQVIRR
+434 LQAVRR

-448 MWSANVDE
+448 MWASDAEE
-456 QAIVEGLGASGEVTL
+456 QAIIEGLGASGEVTL

-491 WYLDLDFS
+491 WYLNIDFS
-499 MGEAVSNAD
+499 MGEAAANAD
-508 GSRTYPCG
+508 GSRTYPCS
-516 LRLANAMTPEEL
+516 LRLTNAMTPEEL

-561 VEVTGHNGQ
+561 IEVTDHNGQ

-595 PAEVAF
+595 PAEITF

-609 TQELSVRIPPT
+609 AQELSVRIPPT
-620 VQDTG
+620 VQDY
-625 RGGGALGCP
+625 R
-634 VGA
+634 

>member
-1 MAAHFRRDVE
+1 MAAHFRRDAE
-11 QVCSDECVLCDS
+11 RVCPDECASCDPIGEES
-23 IDEKGCGQHL
+23 CSRHSGER
-33 GGQPRNHTR
+33 PRNHTR

-50 CLAAVAAAGA
+50 CLAAVAAVGA
-60 VTPAMAADI
+60 VTPAMAADL
-69 VEGLKAKAGDVSD
+69 VDGLKAKAGDVSD
-82 LLNKTLAAFKEL
+82 LLNETLAAFKEL
-94 DFAGAGELAAKTS
+94 DFAGASELAAEAS
-107 AAVSGLRSQ
+107 VAVSDLRSQ

-122 GAAEWVPVLGEDVK
+122 GAAEWVPVLGGDVK
-136 AARTLVDTLANLVDG
+136 AARTLVDTLASLVDG

-166 RLVVAEGSDRV
+166 RLVVADGPDRV

-191 KQAAPV
+191 KQAIPV
-197 LDEAASTVDGMGE
+197 LDEAASAVGGMGE
-210 THIAQLT
+210 THVAQLT
-217 EAVDMA
+217 EAVDTA
-223 KEKIAPLA
+223 KEKLAPLA

-237 ASLLGALPGLLGAA
+237 GNLLGVLPGLLGAS

-274 QCCRVAARDGLLS
+274 QCCRVEVKDGLVSLS
-287 LGEVQA
+287 EVEGV
-293 IARFM
+293 RNFM
-298 NPRNDEAMCV
+298 NPGDDEAMCV

-315 ALYSKSVGYMSVNVN
+315 ALYSRSVGYMSVNTN

-338 CDIFNQLWFATNG
+338 CDIFSQLWSATNG

-366 TLMGLTRGTQTADGT
+366 MLMGLTRGTQTADGT
-381 VLDGG
+381 VLDGE

-408 AYFAEAASAALDCIM
+408 VYFAEAASAALDCIM
-423 GGVPSMDPKAL
+423 GGVPSMDPKSL
-434 LQVIRR
+434 LQAVRR

-448 MWSANVDE
+448 MWASDADE
-456 QAIVEGLGASGEVTL
+456 QAVIEGLGASGEVTL

-491 WYLDLDFS
+491 WYLDVDFS

-508 GSRTYPCG
+508 GSRTYPCS

-528 EASNAVIT
+528 EASNANIT
-536 GGNPAKRSE
+536 GFNPAKRSE

-552 NLYAPAGGR
+552 NLYAPAGGH

-595 PAEVAF
+595 PAEMTF

-609 TQELSVRIPPT
+609 AQELSVRIPPT
-620 VQDTG
+620 VQDY
-625 RGGGALGCP
+625 R
-634 VGA
+634 

>member
-1 MAAHFRRDVE
+1 MAAHFKQNVE
-11 QVCSDECVLCDS
+11 RVCSDESVPCDS
-23 IDEKGCGQHL
+23 IGEQGCGQHS
-33 GGQPRNHTR
+33 GEKPRSHTR
-42 RAFVAGGI
+42 RAFVAGGV
-50 CLAAVAAAGA
+50 CLAAAAAAGA
-60 VTPAMAADI
+60 ATPAMAADI
-69 VEGLKAKAGDVSD
+69 VEGFKAKAGDVSD
-82 LLNKTLAAFKEL
+82 LLNKTLAALKEL
-94 DFAGAGELAAKTS
+94 DFAGAVELAAKTS
-107 AAVSGLRSQ
+107 AAISDFQSQ

-122 GAAEWVPVLGEDVK
+122 GVAEWIPVLGEDVK
-136 AARTLVDTLANLVDG
+136 TARSIVDVLAGLVDG
-151 ALVPVSQALSAVELD
+151 ALVPVSQALSAVEPD
-166 RLVVAEGSDRV
+166 RLVVAEGSDRIQ
-177 RFDVAAIQAVADAV
+177 FDVAAIQAVADAV
-191 KQAAPV
+191 RQAVPV
-197 LDEAASTVDGMGE
+197 LDEAASAVGGMGE

-217 EAVDMA
+217 EAVDTA

-231 GELDEA
+231 DELDEA
-237 ASLLGALPGLLGAA
+237 ASLLGALPGLLGAL

-274 QCCRVAARDGLLS
+274 QCCRIEVKDGLVS
-287 LGEVQA
+287 LGEVQGV
-293 IARFM
+293 RNFM
-298 NPRNDEAMCV
+298 NPGDDEAMCV

-315 ALYSKSVGYMSVNVN
+315 ALYSKSVGYMSVNTN

-338 CDIFNQLWFATNG
+338 CDIFSQLWSATNG
-351 EHVDGFVAIDPIFLQ
+351 ERVDGFVALDPIFLQ
-366 TLMGLTRGTQTADGT
+366 MLMGLTHGTRTADGT

-408 AYFAEAASAALDCIM
+408 AYFTEAASAALDCIM
-423 GGVPSMDPKAL
+423 GGVPSMDPGAL
-434 LQVIRR
+434 LQAVRR
-440 GIDGGNLL
+440 GIDGGDLL
-448 MWSANVDE
+448 MWAADADE
-456 QAIVEGLGASGEVTL
+456 QAVVEGLGASGEVSL

-499 MGEAVSNAD
+499 MGEAASNAD
-508 GSRTYPCG
+508 GSRTYSCS

-561 VEVTGHNGQ
+561 IEVTSYNGQ

-595 PAEVAF
+595 PAEMTF

-609 TQELSVRIPPT
+609 ARELSVRIPPT
-620 VQDTG
+620 VQDY
-625 RGGGALGCP
+625 R
-634 VGA
+634 

>member
-1 MAAHFRRDVE
+1 MAAHFRRDAE
-11 QVCSDECVLCDS
+11 HVCLDECAPCDL
-23 IDEKGCGQHL
+23 IGERGCGRHS
-33 GGQPRNHTR
+33 GEKPHCHTR
-42 RAFVAGGI
+42 RAFVVGGI
-50 CLAAVAAAGA
+50 CLAAVATAGA
-60 VTPAMAADI
+60 ATPAMAADI
-69 VEGLKAKAGDVSD
+69 VDGLKAKAGDVSD
-82 LLNKTLAAFKEL
+82 LLNETLAAFKDL
-94 DFAGAGELAAKTS
+94 DFASAGELAAKTS
-107 AAVSGLRSQ
+107 AAVSDFQSQ

-122 GAAEWVPVLGEDVK
+122 GAAEWVPVLGQDVK
-136 AARTLVDTLANLVDG
+136 AARALVDTLAGLVDG
-151 ALVPVSQALSAVELD
+151 ALVPVSQALSTVELD
-166 RLVVAEGSDRV
+166 KLVVAEGSDRV

-191 KQAAPV
+191 RQAAPV
-197 LDEAASTVDGMGE
+197 LDEAASTLGGMGE

-217 EAVDMA
+217 EAVDTA
-223 KEKIAPLA
+223 REKIAPLA
-231 GELDEA
+231 GELDEVGG
-237 ASLLGALPGLLGAA
+237 LLEVLPGLLGAS
-251 GERVY
+251 GKRVY

-274 QCCRVAARDGLLS
+274 QCCRVAVKDGLLS
-287 LGEVQA
+287 LSEVEGV
-293 IARFM
+293 RNFM
-298 NPRNDEAMCV
+298 NPGDDEAMCV

-315 ALYSKSVGYMSVNVN
+315 ALYGGTVGYMSVNVN

-338 CDIFNQLWFATNG
+338 CDIFDQLWFATNS
-351 EHVDGFVAIDPIFLQ
+351 EHVDGFVALDPIFLQ
-366 TLMGLTRGTQTADGT
+366 MLMGLTQGTQTADGT
-381 VLDGG
+381 VLDGE

-408 AYFAEAASAALDCIM
+408 VYFTEAASAALDCIM
-423 GGVPSMDPKAL
+423 GSISAMDPGAL
-434 LQVIRR
+434 LQVVRR

-448 MWSANVDE
+448 MWASDAGE
-456 QAIVEGLGASGEVTL
+456 QAIIEGLGASGEVTL

-491 WYLDLDFS
+491 WYLDVDFS
-499 MGEAVSNAD
+499 MGEARGNAD
-508 GSRTYPCG
+508 GSRTYPCS

-528 EASNAVIT
+528 EASNANIT

-561 VEVTGHNGQ
+561 IEVTGHNGQ

-595 PAEVAF
+595 PAEITF

-609 TQELSVRIPPT
+609 AQELSVRIPPT
-620 VQDTG
+620 VQDY
-625 RGGGALGCP
+625 R
-634 VGA
+634 

>member
-1 MAAHFRRDVE
+1 MADHFRQDVE
-11 QVCSDECVLCDS
+11 RACSDGCVPCDS
-23 IDEKGCGQHL
+23 IGEEACGQHS
-33 GGQPRNHTR
+33 GEKTHGHTR

-60 VTPAMAADI
+60 ATPAMAADV

-82 LLNKTLAAFKEL
+82 LLNETLAAFKEL
-94 DFAGAGELAAKTS
+94 DFAGAGELASKAS
-107 AAVSGLRSQ
+107 AAVSDLRSQ

-122 GAAEWVPVLGEDVK
+122 GAAEWVPVLGGDVK
-136 AARTLVDTLANLVDG
+136 TARTLVDVLAGLVDG

-191 KQAAPV
+191 KRAAPV
-197 LDEAASTVDGMGE
+197 LDGAASAVGGMGE

-217 EAVDMA
+217 EAVDTA

-231 GELDEA
+231 GELDEVGE
-237 ASLLGALPGLLGAA
+237 LLEVLPGLLGAS

-274 QCCRVAARDGLLS
+274 QCCRVEAKDGLLS
-287 LGEVQA
+287 LSEVEG
-293 IARFM
+293 IRNFM
-298 NPRNDEAMCV
+298 NPGDDEAKCV
-308 PLTDEEV
+308 PLTDEEI
-315 ALYSKSVGYMSVNVN
+315 ALYGNTVGYMPANTN

-338 CDIFNQLWFATNG
+338 CDIFSQLWYATNG

-366 TLMGLTRGTQTADGT
+366 SLMGLTHGTKTADGT

-408 AYFAEAASAALDCIM
+408 VYFAEAASAALDCIM
-423 GGVPSMDPKAL
+423 GGVPSMDPGAL
-434 LQVIRR
+434 LQAVRR

-448 MWSANVDE
+448 MWASDADE
-456 QAIVEGLGASGEVTL
+456 QAVIEGLGASGEVAL

-481 LNNGSWSKFE
+481 LNNASWSKFE
-491 WYLDLDFS
+491 WYLDLDLS
-499 MGEAVSNAD
+499 VGEAAANAD
-508 GSRTYPCG
+508 GSRTYPCS

-528 EASNAVIT
+528 EASNVVIT

-545 DDMLEVL
+545 DDMFEVL
-552 NLYAPAGGR
+552 NLYAPAGGHI
-561 VEVTGHNGQ
+561 EVAGSNGQ

-595 PAEVAF
+595 PAEITF

-620 VQDTG
+620 VQDY
-625 RGGGALGCP
+625 R
-634 VGA
+634 

>member
-1 MAAHFRRDVE
+1 MAAHFKQDVE
-11 QVCSDECVLCDS
+11 QVCSDECVSCDS
-23 IDEKGCGQHL
+23 IGEQGCGRHSSEK
-33 GGQPRNHTR
+33 PRGHTR

-60 VTPAMAADI
+60 ATPAMAADL
-69 VEGLKAKAGDVSD
+69 VDGLKAKAGDVSD
-82 LLNKTLAAFKEL
+82 LLNETLAALKGL
-94 DFAGAGELAAKTS
+94 DFVSANELAARTS
-107 AAVSGLRSQ
+107 AAVSDLRSQ

-122 GAAEWVPVLGEDVK
+122 GAAEWVPVLGGDVK
-136 AARTLVDTLANLVDG
+136 AARALVDTLAGLVDG
-151 ALVPVSQALSAVELD
+151 ALVPVSQALSTVELD
-166 RLVVAEGSDRV
+166 RLVVADGSDRIQ
-177 RFDVAAIQAVADAV
+177 FDVAAIQAVADAI

-197 LDEAASTVDGMGE
+197 LDEAASAVGGMGE

-217 EAVDMA
+217 EAVDTA
-223 KEKIAPLA
+223 KERIAPLA

-237 ASLLGALPGLLGAA
+237 AGLLGVLPGLLGAS

-265 IRSTGGLPG
+265 IRSTGGLAG
-274 QCCRVAARDGLLS
+274 QCCRVAVKDGLVSLS
-287 LGEVQA
+287 EVEG
-293 IARFM
+293 IRNFM
-298 NPRNDEAMCV
+298 NPGDDEVMCV

-315 ALYSKSVGYMSVNVN
+315 ALYSRSVGYMSVNTN

-338 CDIFNQLWFATNG
+338 CDIFNQLWSATNG
-351 EHVDGFVAIDPIFLQ
+351 ERVDGFVAIDPILLQ
-366 TLMGLTRGTQTADGT
+366 ALMGLTQGTQTSDGT
-381 VLDGG
+381 VLDGE

-423 GGVPSMDPKAL
+423 GGVPSMDPGAL

-440 GIDGGNLL
+440 GIDGGHLL
-448 MWSANVDE
+448 MWAADADE
-456 QAIVEGLGASGEVTL
+456 QAIIEGLGASREVTL

-491 WYLDLDFS
+491 WYLNIDFS
-499 MGEAVSNAD
+499 MGEAAANAD
-508 GSRTYPCG
+508 GSRTYPCS

-561 VEVTGHNGQ
+561 IEVVGSNGQ
-570 VDLADDKT
+570 VDLAGDKA

-595 PAEVAF
+595 PAEITF

-609 TQELSVRIPPT
+609 AQELSVRIPPT
-620 VQDTG
+620 VRDY
-625 RGGGALGCP
+625 R
-634 VGA
+634 

>member
-1 MAAHFRRDVE
+1 MAAHFKQDVE
-11 QVCSDECVLCDS
+11 RVCPDGWAPCDLTGEES
-23 IDEKGCGQHL
+23 CGQHS
-33 GGQPRNHTR
+33 GEKPRSHTR
-42 RAFVAGGI
+42 RVFVAGGI
-50 CLAAVAAAGA
+50 CLAGVAAAGA
-60 VTPAMAADI
+60 ATPAMAADF
-69 VEGLKAKAGDVSD
+69 VDGLKAKAGDVTD
-82 LLNKTLAAFKEL
+82 LLNETLAAFKEL
-94 DFAGAGELAAKTS
+94 DFASAGELASKTS
-107 AAVSGLRSQ
+107 AAVSDFQSQ

-122 GAAEWVPVLGEDVK
+122 GAAEWIPVLGQDVK
-136 AARTLVDTLANLVDG
+136 AARTLVDTLAGLVDG
-151 ALVPVSQALSAVELD
+151 ALVPVSQALSTVELD
-166 RLVVAEGSDRV
+166 RLIVAEGSDRV

-191 KQAAPV
+191 RQAVPV
-197 LDEAASTVDGMGE
+197 LDEAASTVGNIEE

-217 EAVDMA
+217 EAVDAA
-223 KEKIAPLA
+223 KGKIAPLA

-237 ASLLGALPGLLGAA
+237 AGLLEVLPGILGAS

-265 IRSTGGLPG
+265 IRSTGGLAG
-274 QCCRVAARDGLLS
+274 QCCRVEAKDGLVSLS
-287 LGEVQA
+287 EVEGV
-293 IARFM
+293 RNFM
-298 NPRNDEAMCV
+298 NPGDDEAMCV

-315 ALYSKSVGYMSVNVN
+315 ALYSRSVGYMSVNTN

-338 CDIFNQLWFATNG
+338 CDIFSQLWFATNN

-366 TLMGLTRGTQTADGT
+366 MLMGLTQGTQTADGT

-408 AYFAEAASAALDCIM
+408 VYFTEAASAALDCIM

-440 GIDGGNLL
+440 GVDGGNLL
-448 MWSANVDE
+448 MWSANADE
-456 QAIVEGLGASGEVTL
+456 QAIIEGLGASGEVTL

-491 WYLDLDFS
+491 WYLNIDFS
-499 MGEAVSNAD
+499 MGEAAANAD
-508 GSRTYPCG
+508 GSRTYPCS

-561 VEVTGHNGQ
+561 IEVVGSNGQ
-570 VDLADDKT
+570 VDLAGDKA

-595 PAEVAF
+595 PAEITF

-609 TQELSVRIPPT
+609 AQELSVRIPPT
-620 VQDTG
+620 VRDY
-625 RGGGALGCP
+625 R
-634 VGA
+634 

>member
-1 MAAHFRRDVE
+1 MADHFKQDVE
-11 QVCSDECVLCDS
+11 QVSSDARVSCDS
-23 IDEKGCGQHL
+23 IGEENCGQHS
-33 GGQPRNHTR
+33 GEEPRSHTR

-60 VTPAMAADI
+60 ATPAMAADL

-82 LLNKTLAAFKEL
+82 LLNETLAAFKEL
-94 DFAGAGELAAKTS
+94 DFASAGELAAKTS
-107 AAVSGLRSQ
+107 AAVSDLRSQ

-122 GAAEWVPVLGEDVK
+122 GAAEWIPVLGGDVK
-136 AARTLVDTLANLVDG
+136 TARALVDTLADLVDG
-151 ALVPVSQALSAVELD
+151 ALVPVSQALSTIELD
-166 RLVVAEGSDRV
+166 KLVVADGSNQIQ
-177 RFDVAAIQAVADAV
+177 FDVAAIRAVADAV
-191 KQAAPV
+191 RQAAPV
-197 LDEAASTVDGMGE
+197 LDEAASMVGGMGE

-217 EAVDMA
+217 EAVDTA
-223 KEKIAPLA
+223 KEKLAPLA

-237 ASLLGALPGLLGAA
+237 AGLLGALPGLLGAS

-274 QCCRVAARDGLLS
+274 QCCRVAVKDGLLS
-287 LGEVQA
+287 LSEVEGV
-293 IARFM
+293 RNFM
-298 NPRNDEAMCV
+298 NPGDDEAMCV

-315 ALYSKSVGYMSVNVN
+315 ALYSRSVGYMSVNTN

-338 CDIFNQLWFATNG
+338 CDIFVQLWFATNN

-366 TLMGLTRGTQTADGT
+366 MLMGLTQGTQTSDGT
-381 VLDGG
+381 VLDGE

-408 AYFAEAASAALDCIM
+408 VYFTEAASAALDCIM

-434 LQVIRR
+434 LQAIRR
-440 GIDGGNLL
+440 GIDGGHLL
-448 MWSANVDE
+448 MWASDADE
-456 QAIVEGLGASGEVTL
+456 QAVIEGLGASGEVAL

-491 WYLDLDFS
+491 WYLDVDLS
-499 MGEAVSNAD
+499 MGEAVSNTD
-508 GSRTYPCG
+508 GSRTYPCS

-561 VEVTGHNGQ
+561 IEVTSCNGQ

-588 AHVQIGA
+588 AHVQIGV
-595 PAEVAF
+595 PAEITF

-609 TQELSVRIPPT
+609 AQELSVRIPPT
-620 VQDTG
+620 VQDY
-625 RGGGALGCP
+625 R
-634 VGA
+634 

>member
-1 MAAHFRRDVE
+1 MAAHFKQDAGL
-11 QVCSDECVLCDS
+11 VCPDECAPCDS
-23 IDEKGCGQHL
+23 IGEEGCGRYL
-33 GGQPRNHTR
+33 GEEPRGHTR
-42 RAFVAGGI
+42 RVFVAGGI

-60 VTPAMAADI
+60 ATPAMAADF
-69 VEGLKAKAGDVSD
+69 VDGLKAKAGDVSD
-82 LLNKTLAAFKEL
+82 LLNETLAAFREL
-94 DFAGAGELAAKTS
+94 DFAGASELASKTS
-107 AAVSGLRSQ
+107 AAVSDFQAQ

-122 GAAEWVPVLGEDVK
+122 GAAEWVPVLGQDVK
-136 AARTLVDTLANLVDG
+136 AARALVDTLASLVDD

-166 RLVVAEGSDRV
+166 KLIVADGSDRV
-177 RFDVAAIQAVADAV
+177 RFDVASIQAVADAV
-191 KQAAPV
+191 RRAAPV
-197 LDEAASTVDGMGE
+197 LDEAASAVGGMGE
-210 THIAQLT
+210 THVVQLT

-223 KEKIAPLA
+223 KEKLAPLA
-231 GELDEA
+231 GELGEA
-237 ASLLGALPGLLGAA
+237 ANLLEALPGLLGAS
-251 GERVY
+251 GGRVY

-265 IRSTGGLPG
+265 IRSTGGLAG
-274 QCCRVAARDGLLS
+274 QCCRVAVKDGLVSLS
-287 LGEVQA
+287 EVEG
-293 IARFM
+293 IRNFM
-298 NPRNDEAMCV
+298 NPGDDEAMCV

-315 ALYSKSVGYMSVNVN
+315 ALYSRSVGYMSVNVN

-351 EHVDGFVAIDPIFLQ
+351 EHVDGFVALDPIFLQ
-366 TLMGLTRGTQTADGT
+366 MLMGLTGGTKTADGT

-408 AYFAEAASAALDCIM
+408 VYFAEAASAALDCIM
-423 GGVPSMDPKAL
+423 GGVPSMDPGAL

-440 GIDGGNLL
+440 GIDGGHLL
-448 MWSANVDE
+448 MWASDAEE
-456 QAIVEGLGASGEVTL
+456 QTIIEGLGASGEVAL

-491 WYLDLDFS
+491 WYLDVDFT
-499 MGEAVSNAD
+499 MGEARGNAD
-508 GSRTYPCG
+508 GSRTYPCS

-561 VEVTGHNGQ
+561 IEVTGSNGQ

-595 PAEVAF
+595 PAEVSF

-620 VQDTG
+620 VQDY
-625 RGGGALGCP
+625 R
-634 VGA
+634 

>member
-1 MAAHFRRDVE
+1 MAAHFRRDAE
-11 QVCSDECVLCDS
+11 RVCPDECASCDPIGEES
-23 IDEKGCGQHL
+23 CSRHSGER
-33 GGQPRNHTR
+33 PRNHTR

-50 CLAAVAAAGA
+50 CLAAVAAVGA
-60 VTPAMAADI
+60 VTPAMAADL
-69 VEGLKAKAGDVSD
+69 VDGLKAKAGDVSD
-82 LLNKTLAAFKEL
+82 LLNETLAAFKEL
-94 DFAGAGELAAKTS
+94 DFAGASELAAEAS
-107 AAVSGLRSQ
+107 VAVSDLRSQ

-122 GAAEWVPVLGEDVK
+122 GAAEWVPVLGGDVK
-136 AARTLVDTLANLVDG
+136 AARTLVDTLASLVDG

-166 RLVVAEGSDRV
+166 RLVVADGPDRV

-191 KQAAPV
+191 KQAIPV
-197 LDEAASTVDGMGE
+197 LDEAASAVGGMGE
-210 THIAQLT
+210 THVAQLT
-217 EAVDMA
+217 EAVDTA
-223 KEKIAPLA
+223 KEKLAPLA

-237 ASLLGALPGLLGAA
+237 GNLLGVLPGLLGAS

-274 QCCRVAARDGLLS
+274 QCCRVEVKDGLVSLS
-287 LGEVQA
+287 EVEGV
-293 IARFM
+293 RNFM
-298 NPRNDEAMCV
+298 NPGDDEAMCV

-315 ALYSKSVGYMSVNVN
+315 ALYSRSVGYMSVNTN

-338 CDIFNQLWFATNG
+338 CDIFSQLWSATNG

-366 TLMGLTRGTQTADGT
+366 MLMGLTRGTQTADGT
-381 VLDGG
+381 VLDGE

-408 AYFAEAASAALDCIM
+408 VYFAEAASAALDCIM
-423 GGVPSMDPKAL
+423 GGVPSMDPKSL
-434 LQVIRR
+434 LQAVRR

-448 MWSANVDE
+448 MWASDADE
-456 QAIVEGLGASGEVTL
+456 QAVIEGLGASGEVTL

-491 WYLDLDFS
+491 WYLDVDFS

-508 GSRTYPCG
+508 GSRTYPCS

-528 EASNAVIT
+528 EASNANIT
-536 GGNPAKRSE
+536 GFNPAKRSE

-552 NLYAPAGGR
+552 NLYAPAGGH

-595 PAEVAF
+595 PAEITF

-609 TQELSVRIPPT
+609 AQELSVRIPPT
-620 VQDTG
+620 VQDY
-625 RGGGALGCP
+625 R
-634 VGA
+634 

>member
-1 MAAHFRRDVE
+1 MAAHFKQDVE
-11 QVCSDECVLCDS
+11 QVCSDECVSCDS
-23 IDEKGCGQHL
+23 IGEQGCGRHSSEK
-33 GGQPRNHTR
+33 PRGHTR

-60 VTPAMAADI
+60 ATPAMAADL
-69 VEGLKAKAGDVSD
+69 VDGLKAKAGDVSD
-82 LLNKTLAAFKEL
+82 LLNETLAALKGL
-94 DFAGAGELAAKTS
+94 DFVSANELAARTS
-107 AAVSGLRSQ
+107 AAVSDLRSQ

-122 GAAEWVPVLGEDVK
+122 GAAEWVPVLGGDVK
-136 AARTLVDTLANLVDG
+136 AARALVDTLAGLVDG
-151 ALVPVSQALSAVELD
+151 ALVPVSQALSTVELD
-166 RLVVAEGSDRV
+166 RLVVADGSDRIQ
-177 RFDVAAIQAVADAV
+177 FDVAAIQAVADAI

-197 LDEAASTVDGMGE
+197 LDEAASAVGGMGE

-217 EAVDMA
+217 EAVDTA
-223 KEKIAPLA
+223 KERIAPLA

-237 ASLLGALPGLLGAA
+237 AGLLGVLPGLLGAS

-265 IRSTGGLPG
+265 IRSTGGLAG
-274 QCCRVAARDGLLS
+274 QCCRVAVKDGLVSLS
-287 LGEVQA
+287 EVEG
-293 IARFM
+293 IRNFM
-298 NPRNDEAMCV
+298 NPGDDEVMCV

-315 ALYSKSVGYMSVNVN
+315 ALYSRSVGYMSVNVN

-338 CDIFNQLWFATNG
+338 CDIFNQLWSATNG
-351 EHVDGFVAIDPIFLQ
+351 ERVDGFVAIDPILLQ
-366 TLMGLTRGTQTADGT
+366 ALMGLTQGTQTSDGT
-381 VLDGG
+381 VLDGE

-423 GGVPSMDPKAL
+423 GGVPSMDPGAL

-440 GIDGGNLL
+440 GIDGGHLL
-448 MWSANVDE
+448 MWAADADE
-456 QAIVEGLGASGEVTL
+456 QAIIEGLGASREVTL

-491 WYLDLDFS
+491 WYLNIDFS
-499 MGEAVSNAD
+499 MGEAAANAD
-508 GSRTYPCG
+508 GSRTYPCS

-561 VEVTGHNGQ
+561 IEVVGSNGQ
-570 VDLADDKT
+570 VDLAGDKA

-595 PAEVAF
+595 PAEITF

-609 TQELSVRIPPT
+609 AQELSVRIPPT
-620 VQDTG
+620 VRDY
-625 RGGGALGCP
+625 R
-634 VGA
+634 

>member
-1 MAAHFRRDVE
+1 MAAHFKQDAE
-11 QVCSDECVLCDS
+11 QVCSDECALCDP
-23 IDEKGCGQHL
+23 IGEKGCGEHL
-33 GGQPRNHTR
+33 SEQPHNHTR

-50 CLAAVAAAGA
+50 CLAGVAAVGA
-60 VTPAMAADI
+60 ATPAMAADV
-69 VEGLKAKAGDVSD
+69 VEGLKAKASDVSG
-82 LLNKTLAAFKEL
+82 LLSRTLAAFKGL
-94 DFAGAGELAAKTS
+94 DFAGAGELASETS
-107 AAVSGLRSQ
+107 AAVSDLRSQ

-136 AARTLVDTLANLVDG
+136 TARTLVDTLAGLVDG
-151 ALVPVSQALSAVELD
+151 ALVPVSQALSAVEPD
-166 RLVVAEGSDRV
+166 KLVVAEGSDRV

-191 KQAAPV
+191 KQAIPV
-197 LDEAASTVDGMGE
+197 LDEAASTVGGMGE

-217 EAVDMA
+217 EVVDMA

-231 GELDEA
+231 GGLDEA
-237 ASLLGALPGLLGAA
+237 ASLLGVLPRLLGAS

-274 QCCRVAARDGLLS
+274 QCCRVEVKDGLVS
-287 LGEVQA
+287 LGEVEGV
-293 IARFM
+293 RNFM
-298 NPRNDEAMCV
+298 NPGDDEAMCV

-315 ALYSKSVGYMSVNVN
+315 ALYSRSVGYMSVNTN

-338 CDIFNQLWFATNG
+338 CDIFSQLWSATNG

-366 TLMGLTRGTQTADGT
+366 MLMGLTQGTQTSDGT
-381 VLDGG
+381 VLDGE

-408 AYFAEAASAALDCIM
+408 VYFAEAASAALGCIM
-423 GGVPSMDPKAL
+423 GGVPSMDPGAL
-434 LQVIRR
+434 LQVVRR

-448 MWSANVDE
+448 MWSANADE
-456 QAIVEGLGASGEVTL
+456 QAVIEGLGASGEVAL

-499 MGEAVSNAD
+499 MGEAASNAD
-508 GSRTYPCG
+508 GSRTYPCS

-536 GGNPAKRSE
+536 GGNPAKRSG

-561 VEVTGHNGQ
+561 IEVTSRNGQ

-595 PAEVAF
+595 PAEITF
-601 NVTVSPEA
+601 NATVSPEA
-609 TQELSVRIPPT
+609 SQELSARIPPT
-620 VQDTG
+620 VQDY
-625 RGGGALGCP
+625 R
-634 VGA
+634 

>member
-1 MAAHFRRDVE
+1 MAAHFKQDVE
-11 QVCSDECVLCDS
+11 RVCLDECAPCDS
-23 IDEKGCGQHL
+23 IGEEGCGQHS
-33 GGQPRNHTR
+33 GGQPRNRTR

-50 CLAAVAAAGA
+50 CLAAVAAIGA
-60 VTPAMAADI
+60 ATPAMAADI
-69 VEGLKAKAGDVSD
+69 VEGLKARAGDVSD
-82 LLNKTLAAFKEL
+82 LLSRTLAAFREL
-94 DFAGAGELAAKTS
+94 DFAGAGELASETS
-107 AAVSGLRSQ
+107 AAVSDLRSQ

-122 GAAEWVPVLGEDVK
+122 GVAEWIPVLGEDVK

-151 ALVPVSQALSAVELD
+151 ALVPVSQALSAVEPD

-177 RFDVAAIQAVADAV
+177 RFDVAAIRAVADAV
-191 KQAAPV
+191 KRAVPV
-197 LDEAASTVDGMGE
+197 LEEAASTVGGMGE

-217 EAVDMA
+217 EAVGMA
-223 KEKIAPLA
+223 REKIAPLA

-237 ASLLGALPGLLGAA
+237 AGLLEALPGLLGAS

-274 QCCRVAARDGLLS
+274 QCCRVEVRDGLLS
-287 LGEVQA
+287 LGEVQGV
-293 IARFM
+293 RNFM
-298 NPRNDEAMCV
+298 NPGDDEAMCV
-308 PLTDEEV
+308 PLTDEEI

-338 CDIFNQLWFATNG
+338 CDIFSQLWSATNN

-366 TLMGLTRGTQTADGT
+366 ALMGLTQGTQTADGT
-381 VLDGG
+381 VLDGT
-386 STVRVLM
+386 STVCVLM
-393 HDTYWRNLDDYAATD
+393 HDTYWRNLDDYGATD
-408 AYFAEAASAALDCIM
+408 VYFTEAASAALDCIM
-423 GGVPSMDPKAL
+423 GGISSMDPGAL
-434 LQVIRR
+434 LQAVRR

-448 MWSANVDE
+448 MWASDADE
-456 QAIVEGLGASGEVTL
+456 QATIERRGASGEVTL

-499 MGEAVSNAD
+499 MGEARGNAD
-508 GSRTYPCG
+508 GSRTYPCS
-516 LRLANAMTPEEL
+516 LRLTNAMTPEEL

-545 DDMLEVL
+545 DDMLEVF

-561 VEVTGHNGQ
+561 IEVVSSNGQ

-595 PAEVAF
+595 PAEITF

-609 TQELSVRIPPT
+609 ARELSVRIPPT
-620 VQDTG
+620 VQDY
-625 RGGGALGCP
+625 R
-634 VGA
+634 

>member
-1 MAAHFRRDVE
+1 MAAHFRRDAE
-11 QVCSDECVLCDS
+11 RVCPDECASCDPIGEES
-23 IDEKGCGQHL
+23 CSRHSGER
-33 GGQPRNHTR
+33 PRNHTR

-50 CLAAVAAAGA
+50 CLAAVAAVGA
-60 VTPAMAADI
+60 VTPAMAADL
-69 VEGLKAKAGDVSD
+69 VDGLKAKAGDVSD
-82 LLNKTLAAFKEL
+82 LLNETLAAFKEL
-94 DFAGAGELAAKTS
+94 DFAGASELAAEAS
-107 AAVSGLRSQ
+107 VAVSDLRSQ

-122 GAAEWVPVLGEDVK
+122 GAAEWVPVLGGDVK
-136 AARTLVDTLANLVDG
+136 AARTLVDTLASLVDG

-166 RLVVAEGSDRV
+166 RLVVADGPDRV

-191 KQAAPV
+191 KQAIPV
-197 LDEAASTVDGMGE
+197 LDEAASAVGGMGE
-210 THIAQLT
+210 THVAQLT
-217 EAVDMA
+217 EAVDTA
-223 KEKIAPLA
+223 KEKLAPLA

-237 ASLLGALPGLLGAA
+237 GNLLGVLPGLLGAS

-274 QCCRVAARDGLLS
+274 QCCRVEVKDGLVSLS
-287 LGEVQA
+287 EVEGV
-293 IARFM
+293 RNFM
-298 NPRNDEAMCV
+298 NPGDDEAMCV

-315 ALYSKSVGYMSVNVN
+315 ALYSRSVGYMSVNTN

-338 CDIFNQLWFATNG
+338 CDIFSQLWSATNG

-366 TLMGLTRGTQTADGT
+366 MLMGLTRGTQTADGT
-381 VLDGG
+381 VLDGE

-408 AYFAEAASAALDCIM
+408 VYFAEAASAALDCIM
-423 GGVPSMDPKAL
+423 GGVPSMDPKSL
-434 LQVIRR
+434 LQAVRR

-448 MWSANVDE
+448 MWASDADE
-456 QAIVEGLGASGEVTL
+456 QAVIEGLGASGEVSL

-499 MGEAVSNAD
+499 MGEAASNAD
-508 GSRTYPCG
+508 GSRTYPCS

-536 GGNPAKRSE
+536 GGNPAKISE
-545 DDMLEVL
+545 DDMLEML

-561 VEVTGHNGQ
+561 IEVTGSNGQ
-570 VDLADDKT
+570 FVFADDKT
-578 YRGLQVVCGE
+578 YKGLQVVCGE
-588 AHVQIGA
+588 AHVQIGV
-595 PAEVAF
+595 PAEVSF

-609 TQELSVRIPPT
+609 AQELSVRIPPT
-620 VQDTG
+620 VQDY
-625 RGGGALGCP
+625 R
-634 VGA
+634 

>member
-1 MAAHFRRDVE
+1 MAAHFRQDVE

-23 IDEKGCGQHL
+23 IDEKGCGEHL
-33 GGQPRNHTR
+33 SEKPHSHTR
-42 RAFVAGGI
+42 RAFVAGGV

-60 VTPAMAADI
+60 ATPAMAADF
-69 VEGLKAKAGDVSD
+69 VDGLKAKAVDVSD
-82 LLNKTLAAFKEL
+82 LLNETLAAFKEL
-94 DFAGAGELAAKTS
+94 DFAGASELAAKTS
-107 AAVSGLRSQ
+107 AAVSDFQAQ

-122 GAAEWVPVLGEDVK
+122 GAAEWIPVLGQDVK
-136 AARTLVDTLANLVDG
+136 TARTLVDTLAGLVDG
-151 ALVPVSQALSAVELD
+151 ALVPVSQALSTVELD

-197 LDEAASTVDGMGE
+197 LDEAASTVGGMGE
-210 THIAQLT
+210 THVAQLT
-217 EAVDMA
+217 EAVDTA

-237 ASLLGALPGLLGAA
+237 ASLLGALPGLLGAS

-265 IRSTGGLPG
+265 IRSTGGLAG
-274 QCCRVAARDGLLS
+274 QCCRVAVKDGLLS
-287 LGEVQA
+287 LSEVEGV
-293 IARFM
+293 RHFM
-298 NPRNDEAMCV
+298 NPGDDEAMCV

-315 ALYSKSVGYMSVNVN
+315 ALYSRSVGYMSVNVN

-338 CDIFNQLWFATNG
+338 CDIFSQLWSATNN
-351 EHVDGFVAIDPIFLQ
+351 EHVDGFVALDPIFLQ
-366 TLMGLTRGTQTADGT
+366 MLMGLTQGTQTSDGT
-381 VLDGG
+381 VLDGT

-408 AYFAEAASAALDCIM
+408 VYFAEAASAALDCIM
-423 GGVPSMDPKAL
+423 GGVPSMDPGAL
-434 LQVIRR
+434 LQAVRR

-448 MWSANVDE
+448 MWASDAEE
-456 QAIVEGLGASGEVTL
+456 QAIIEGLGASGEVTL

-491 WYLDLDFS
+491 WYLNIDFS
-499 MGEAVSNAD
+499 MGEAAANAD
-508 GSRTYPCG
+508 GSRAYPCS
-516 LRLANAMTPEEL
+516 LRLSNAMTPEEL
-528 EASNAVIT
+528 EASNANIT
-536 GGNPAKRSE
+536 GFNPAKRSE

-561 VEVTGHNGQ
+561 IEVVGSNGQ
-570 VDLADDKT
+570 VDLADDKA

-595 PAEVAF
+595 PAEITF

-609 TQELSVRIPPT
+609 AQELSVRIPPT
-620 VQDTG
+620 VQDC
-625 RGGGALGCP
+625 R
-634 VGA
+634 